1 MDLISKI
8 KSCQTMRELDDLRQ
22 EIISAVD
29 GGADFLTLQ
38 KAFIKKQNSLRR
50 NGHTR
55 TKEGY
60 TLNDV
65 IRGERR

>member
-1 MDLISKI
+1 MDLLSKI
-8 KSCQTMRELDDLRQ
+8 KGCQTMRELDDLRR
-22 EIISAVD
+22 EIIDAANE
-29 GGADFLTLQ
+29 GEDFPALQ
-38 KAFIKKQNSLRR
+38 KAFIKKKNSLRR

-55 TKEGY
+55 TKDGY

>member
-1 MDLISKI
+1 MNLLSKI
-8 KSCQTMRELDDLRQ
+8 KGCQTMRELDDLRR
-22 EIISAVD
+22 EIISAAD
-29 GGADFLTLQ
+29 GGADFPTLQ

-65 IRGERR
+65 IHGERR